1 MIFQDTTIQEIDKLM
16 QEAWQAFQQYRKTTL
31 KQRADL
37 MRAIGAEI
45 EALGDELI
53 QTAMEETHLPEARLK
68 GERARTIFQLTSYGA
83 ACEAGNWL
91 EARIDTAVA
100 EKSEPDLRKIQVP
113 L

>member
-1 MIFQDTTIQEIDKLM
+1 MTFKDTSKQEIDVLM
-16 QEAWQAFQQYRKTTL
+16 QEAWQAFLSYRKTTL

-53 QTAMEETHLPEARLK
+53 KTAMEETNLPEARLK

-83 ACEAGNWL
+83 ACETGSWL
-91 EARIDTAVA
+91 EARIDTAA
-100 EKSEPDLRKIQVP
+100 TDQPDLRKVQV
-113 L
+113 